1 MSSPTSLSPLAAPRT
16 MRAVVLDGPGGPER
30 LVYRERPTPEAGA
43 GEALLRMSAAGVNFI
58 DVYHR
63 RGTYPVPDGTVLG
76 WEGVGRDLS
85 DGRRYAFFDHLGS
98 YAEYAAVPRSK
109 LIALPEDVGDDGAL
123 ALFQGITAQY
133 LTDSIHPLREGETVL
148 VTAAAGGV
156 GLHLLQ
162 FAAAAGARAIGV
174 VSRPEK
180 AELVRAAGAVPLV
193 SPNDAFADAVRAIA
207 PNGVDVAFDAN
218 GAATWEATL
227 ASVRTRGHIVLFG
240 AAGTPIAPID
250 PALLRERGSLT
261 LTYSSVFD
269 HIREPEERAERV
281 VRFFDAVRTRRI
293 RIAPPTRFPLADAA
307 AAHRLLESRASTGKI
322 VLDAPSP

>member
-1 MSSPTSLSPLAAPRT
+1 

-30 LVYRERPTPEAGA
+30 LAVRELPTPAPGA
-43 GEALLRMSAAGVNFI
+43 GEALLRIAAAGVNFI
-58 DVYHR
+58 DVYQR

-76 WEGVGRDLS
+76 WEGVGRDVS

-98 YAEYAAVPRSK
+98 YAEYVVVPRSK
-109 LIALPEDVGDDGAL
+109 LVALPDDIDDDGAL

-133 LTDSIHPLREGETVL
+133 LTDSIRPLHEGETVL

-156 GLHLLQ
+156 GLHLLG
-162 FAAAAGARAIGV
+162 FAAAAGAHAIGV
-174 VSRPEK
+174 VSRAEK
-180 AELVRAAGAVPLV
+180 AELVRAAGATPIV
-193 SPNDAFADAVRAIA
+193 SANDAFADAVREIA
-207 PNGVDVAFDAN
+207 PNGVDVVFDAN

-227 ASVRTRGHIVLFG
+227 ASVRPRGHIVLFG

-261 LTYSSVFD
+261 LTYSSIFH
-269 HIREPEERAERV
+269 HIADPGERAERV
-281 VRFFDAVRTRRI
+281 ARFFDALRSGRVRV
-293 RIAPPTRFPLADAA
+293 PSPTRFPLADAS

-322 VLDAPSP
+322 ILDARERAPSSAASVVVKAG